1 MEQPQRP
8 SPLNI
13 LLVDDDEV
21 DAITVKRAFA
31 KANIECQLFVAR
43 NGIDALELLRSGVF
57 PAERR
62 IMLLDIN
69 MPKMNGIELLRELRA
84 DPALNK
90 LTVIMMTTSSE
101 ENDRIDAY
109 QLNVAGYV
117 IKPVTF
123 QALEKIVETLSSY
136 WKLMQLP

>member
-8 SPLNI
+8 RPLNI

-31 KANIECQLFVAR
+31 KANIECQLSVAR
-43 NGIDALELLRSGVF
+43 NGIDALELLRSGAF
-57 PAERR
+57 PTERR

-69 MPKMNGIELLRELRA
+69 MPRMNGIELLRELRA

-101 ENDRIDAY
+101 ENDRIEAY

-123 QALEKIVETLSSY
+123 QALEKIVATLSSY